1 MLRRRSTVI
10 VVGGSWLR
18 RILLPMLVTVV
29 MTNDAWSHAEG
40 HSEPILLTFVGA
52 ERHSEGSVEI
62 AFEIQNVGPYAATLR
77 GAATS
82 AADRVTISRIW
93 NFLGWEVAN
102 PIDHLRLEPGQLE
115 YLAPPDY
122 QVLIEGLA
130 PDTNALMIYL
140 DFGPL
145 GAKPL
150 TVVVQP

>member
-1 MLRRRSTVI
+1 MAI
-10 VVGGSWLR
+10 VVGTSWLR
-18 RILLPMLVTVV
+18 RLLLPMLVTVV

-40 HSEPILLTFVGA
+40 HGEPILLTFVGA
-52 ERHSEGSVEI
+52 ERHGESSVEI
-62 AFEIQNVGPYAATLR
+62 AFEIHNVGAYAATLR
-77 GAATS
+77 GAATT
-82 AADRVTISRIW
+82 AADRVIISRIW
-93 NFLGWEVAN
+93 HLLGWEVAN

-115 YLAPPDY
+115 YLAPPEY

-150 TVVVQP
+150 PVIIQP

>member
-1 MLRRRSTVI
+1 MIGINASRTCRL
-10 VVGGSWLR
+10 LL
-18 RILLPMLVTVV
+18 ILITLVAAT
-29 MTNDAWSHAEG
+29 DHAWSHAEG
-40 HSEPILLTFVGA
+40 HGEPILLNFVGA
-52 ERHSEGSVEI
+52 KHLGEGRVEI
-62 AFEIQNVGPYAATLR
+62 AFEIHNVGPYAVTLR
-77 GAATS
+77 GAATT
-82 AADRVTISRIW
+82 AADRVVISRIRRL
-93 NFLGWEVAN
+93 LGWEVAN

-150 TVVVQP
+150 PVIVRP